1 MKNIEMVSF
10 IFYGL
15 PQVWLACLK
24 GCHFLAHGPDGLSR
38 AKTAR
43 RDLFGKV
50 ASSSFEIS

>member
-15 PQVWLACLK
+15 PHVWLACLK
-24 GCHFLAHGPDGLSR
+24 ECHFLAHGPDGLSR
-38 AKTAR
+38 AKIVR